1 MSKDPKKF
9 DFQTKEQLIELLNL
23 TIELVDKHFIDIVH
37 IMMN

>member
-23 TIELVDKHFIDIVH
+23 TIELVDLSLIH
-37 IMMN
+37 I